1 MRTCLK
7 SGTCKP
13 RDSFGQSCVT
23 QRPIENSPEIK
34 HLVSLNGLC
43 QPVKV
48 DVRNIRRIK
57 CIPIKYQKLMVPK
70 NKIKLRCQSLST
82 ESNTD
87 SSNIPN
93 MKRTTNIKKMLG
105 DSQKKRYQSKFI
117 NELVKKKSALDQTK
131 FENISKVSIL
141 LLYLHFLLCYYLS
154 FSKTNHFNELFEI
167 CSTKDNTN

>member
-1 MRTCLK
+1 MKLVILFLSSYTNISCLFI
-7 SGTCKP
+7 SLG
-13 RDSFGQSCVT
+13 
-23 QRPIENSPEIK
+23 PIENSQEIK
-34 HLVSLNGLC
+34 HLNGLC

-48 DVRNIRRIK
+48 DIRNIRRIK

-87 SSNIPN
+87 SSNTAN
-93 MKRTTNIKKMLG
+93 MKRTANIKKILG
-105 DSQKKRYQSKFI
+105 DSKKKRYQSKFI

-154 FSKTNHFNELFEI
+154 FSKTNQFNELFEI